1 MMVAKSQHK
10 KVSSARALYE
20 LLACLVVVM
29 LGGTRVLDYSA
40 YEDTDIMIRSVLI
53 WNANHAGDISL
64 AGDHCVESWI
74 EGQSISPAYP
84 QRYRISTSDD
94 CRVEVSTPFWMTHV
108 YSKMLNTA
116 ELAKQLM
123 PLEYRVQEALSI
135 PEQYTTLSTQE
146 PKIVTWQIEVPSPPP
161 RTLATSV

>member
-1 MMVAKSQHK
+1 MVAKSQHK
-10 KVSSARALYE
+10 KVSSTRALYE

-29 LGGTRVLDYSA
+29 LGGTRILDYSA

-53 WNANHAGDISL
+53 WNANHSGNISL
-64 AGDHCVESWI
+64 VGEQCGGSWV
-74 EGQSISPAYP
+74 EGQNISSIYP
-84 QRYRISTSDD
+84 QRYRISTSNN
-94 CRVEVSTPFWMTHV
+94 CGTQVSTPSWMTQV

-123 PLEYRVQEALSI
+123 PLEYKVQEALSI

-161 RTLATSV
+161 RTVATSA

>member
-1 MMVAKSQHK
+1 MVAKSQRK
-10 KVSSARALYE
+10 TVSSTRALYE

-40 YEDTDIMIRSVLI
+40 YQDTDRMVRSVLI
-53 WNANHAGDISL
+53 WNADHSGDISL
-64 AGDHCVESWI
+64 VGEHCGEKWI
-74 EGQSISPAYP
+74 EGQNGISTQD
-84 QRYRISTSDD
+84 QRYRVSLSND
-94 CRVEVSTPFWMTHV
+94 CGTQVSTPSWMTQV

-123 PLEYRVQEALSI
+123 PLEYKVQEALSI

-146 PKIVTWQIEVPSPPP
+146 PKIVTWQVEVPSPPP
-161 RTLATSV
+161 RTLTTSA